1 MHRPFRLHQPL
12 LPGRDSA
19 DTSAV
24 SEFWFVVDR
33 GNDQLYEALERV
45 LAGRPGLHVV
55 WNRRSPDAGRA
66 PGGERRKARVW
77 KGDELVIAEDEGF
90 RSS

>member
-1 MHRPFRLHQPL
+1 MHRPFRFHQPL

-24 SEFWFVVDR
+24 SEFWFVVDP

-55 WNRRSPDAGRA
+55 RNRRSPDAGRA